1 MSNTLRLFFFLR
13 HFCHFYYFLFL
24 YSCVFL
30 IRLLKVSTLF
40 FNNCCIDV
48 EQNFVFSIVVVVA
61 AVVTVVSVVVVV
73 VVAAVV
79 VVLAVVENSKENWTN
94 LGQLK
99 KISILFIGHC
109 KEISLLKDWNLI
121 LLGDSKVIYYM
132 LYYNFF
138 YTQLAFVF
146 DLQKNL
152 CIVYDNTDAFCLQ
165 QNVNIFYGSFFF
177 FLRASFQSLSLF
189 FGNVYVVFLYLQKKT
204 IKNILYPLKIHMS
217 YVSYMS
223 YVS

>member
-177 FLRASFQSLSLF
+177 FCVLLF
-189 FGNVYVVFLYLQKKT
+189 RVFLYFLVMFM
-204 IKNILYPLKIHMS
+204 LYFYI
-217 YVSYMS
+217 
-223 YVS
+223 

>member
-61 AVVTVVSVVVVV
+61 AVVTVVSVVVVVV

-177 FLRASFQSLSLF
+177 FFACFFSESFF
-189 FGNVYVVFLYLQKKT
+189 IFW
-204 IKNILYPLKIHMS
+204 
-217 YVSYMS
+217 
-223 YVS
+223 

>member
-138 YTQLAFVF
+138 YTQLAFVL

-177 FLRASFQSLSLF
+177 FACFFSESFF
-189 FGNVYVVFLYLQKKT
+189 IFW
-204 IKNILYPLKIHMS
+204 
-217 YVSYMS
+217 
-223 YVS
+223 

>member
-73 VVAAVV
+73 VVVAAVV

-121 LLGDSKVIYYM
+121 GWLKSYLLHVIM

-138 YTQLAFVF
+138 YTQLAFVS

-165 QNVNIFYGSFFF
+165 HNVNIFYG
-177 FLRASFQSLSLF
+177 
-189 FGNVYVVFLYLQKKT
+189 
-204 IKNILYPLKIHMS
+204 
-217 YVSYMS
+217 
-223 YVS
+223 

>member
-48 EQNFVFSIVVVVA
+48 EQNFVFPIVVVVA

-121 LLGDSKVIYYM
+121 GWLKSYLLHVIM

-138 YTQLAFVF
+138 YTQLAFVS

-177 FLRASFQSLSLF
+177 FFACFFSESFF
-189 FGNVYVVFLYLQKKT
+189 IFW
-204 IKNILYPLKIHMS
+204 
-217 YVSYMS
+217 
-223 YVS
+223 

>member
-61 AVVTVVSVVVVV
+61 AVVTVVSAVVVVV
-73 VVAAVV
+73 VVAAIV

-165 QNVNIFYGSFFF
+165 HNVNIFYRSFLFFACFFSESFFIF
-177 FLRASFQSLSLF
+177 W
-189 FGNVYVVFLYLQKKT
+189 
-204 IKNILYPLKIHMS
+204 
-217 YVSYMS
+217 
-223 YVS
+223 